1 MTLAALTL
9 SVLLALPHP
18 PAEDHARALSEAIA
32 NAAHQSPL
40 WVTGDAGETDGAIP
54 AGEAA
59 TAAVLVGVGYHESG
73 FLERIARCRYRGLE
87 GDRGRSLGSWQL
99 QGPVSHGAHNRVTI
113 CESDAI
119 QAERA
124 VAVLM
129 MHRRTGLAG
138 MLHAFAS
145 GDAAKPSRA
154 GRELAANVAAACRR
168 FGLVCGTTPRWEK
181 GPPS

>member
-18 PAEDHARALSEAIA
+18 PAEAHARALSEAIA
-32 NAAHQSPL
+32 AASHASPL
-40 WVTGDAGETDGAIP
+40 WVTVTVDGEDSIP

-181 GPPS
+181 GPPL